1 MVLKQQDTACNCVK
15 PFPMKILVIE
25 DEPKVVAF
33 LQQGLEESG
42 FEVDVAFDGYMGEK
56 MASRGT
62 YDCIILD
69 IIIPGINGI
78 EVCRKIRQKNIN
90 TPLLMLTAM
99 GTTDDKLEGFDAGAD
114 DYLVKPFDFKEL
126 LARINALTK
135 RASGIIQS
143 TGSLKAGDLELD
155 LNRKVAKREG
165 RSIELTA
172 KEFALLEY
180 FMRNRSKV
188 LSRADIS
195 EKVWEISFDTGTNVV
210 DVYVNIL
217 RRKLEK
223 GFGSRLIHT
232 RIGMGYIFDPD

>member
-1 MVLKQQDTACNCVK
+1 MVVKRWYTACNCVNL
-15 PFPMKILVIE
+15 FPMKILVIE
-25 DEPKVVAF
+25 DEPKVVTF

-56 MASRGT
+56 LASKGT

-69 IIIPGINGI
+69 IIIPGINGL

-135 RASGIIQS
+135 RASGIMQS

-217 RRKLEK
+217 RRKIEK

>member
-1 MVLKQQDTACNCVK
+1 
-15 PFPMKILVIE
+15 MKILVIE
-25 DEPKVVAF
+25 DEPKVVTF

-42 FEVDVAFDGYMGEK
+42 FEVDVAFDGPMGEK
-56 MASRGT
+56 LASKGD

-69 IIIPGINGI
+69 IIIPGMNGL
-78 EVCRKIRQKNIN
+78 EVCRRIRQKNID
-90 TPLLMLTAM
+90 TPLLMLTAL

-126 LARINALTK
+126 IARINALTK
-135 RASGIIQS
+135 RASGIMHS

-155 LNRKVAKREG
+155 LNRKVARREG
-165 RSIELTA
+165 RSIDLTA
-172 KEFALLEY
+172 KEFSLLEY
-180 FMRNRSKV
+180 FMRNRGKV

-217 RRKLEK
+217 RRKIEK